1 MVGKVSNPI
10 RIPARAYSKKLYP
23 YISIAL
29 KHMNNL
35 INKLL
40 QYLLLIWVALFASS
54 AMAWFF
60 FIPGSLT
67 GAIADAITGEEGFHC
82 VARSVQVGD
91 RIKTGTGP
99 GIVKSLSGESSRCS
113 TNLNKPIR
121 ALLIPA
127 EDLPTPTAKTVESK
141 DPIVKEK
148 ASSNAQLELSDEW
161 QQRPLV
167 AGQDPKV
174 VVLYAVNKTTNTALT
189 LGTIKRSELGQV
201 SVFAQTRQA
210 TLASNL
216 TDPKLSSIESL
227 RVGQLPA
234 WRYTVTG
241 NSKRGNQISW
251 TYMVTI
257 YEGRDE
263 VIIVNTWTT
272 SVNFELQQAEMHKI
286 ENGLSGVIPPQ
297 VI

>member
-1 MVGKVSNPI
+1 MNHSIKKVF
-10 RIPARAYSKKLYP
+10 
-23 YISIAL
+23 
-29 KHMNNL
+29 
-35 INKLL
+35 
-40 QYLLLIWVALFASS
+40 QYLLLLWTTLFASS

-67 GAIADAITGEEGFHC
+67 SAIADAITGEEGFHC

-91 RIKTGTGP
+91 RIKTATGP

-113 TNLNKPIR
+113 TNLNRPIR

-141 DPIVKEK
+141 DAIVKEK

-174 VVLYAVNKTTNTALT
+174 IVLYAVNKTTNTALT

-216 TDPKLSSIESL
+216 TDPKLSPIESL

-257 YEGRDE
+257 YEGKDE

-286 ENGLSGVIPPQ
+286 ENGLSGVIPP
-297 VI
+297 

>member
-10 RIPARAYSKKLYP
+10 RIPARAHSKKLYP

-189 LGTIKRSELGQV
+189 FGTIKRSELGQV

-286 ENGLSGVIPPQ
+286 ENGLSGVIPP
-297 VI
+297 

>member
-1 MVGKVSNPI
+1 MNHLT
-10 RIPARAYSKKLYP
+10 SKFF
-23 YISIAL
+23 
-29 KHMNNL
+29 
-35 INKLL
+35 
-40 QYLLLIWVALFASS
+40 QYLVMLGAALFASS

-60 FIPGSLT
+60 FIPGSLS

-82 VARSVQVGD
+82 VARSVKVGD

-113 TNLNKPIR
+113 TNLNKPVR

-127 EDLPTPTAKTVESK
+127 EDLPLPAGKTIESK
-141 DPIVKEK
+141 DPGVKAK
-148 ASSNAQLELSDEW
+148 ATSSAQLELSDDW

-174 VVLYAVNKTTNTALT
+174 IVLYVVNKTTNTALT
-189 LGTIKRSELGQV
+189 LGSIQRSELGQI

-210 TLASNL
+210 TLAANL
-216 TDPKLSSIESL
+216 TDAKLSPVETL
-227 RVGQLPA
+227 KVGQLPA

-241 NSKRGNQISW
+241 NSKRGKQTSW

-263 VIIVNTWTT
+263 VIIVNSWAN
-272 SVNFELQQAEMHKI
+272 SLNFELQQAEMHKI
-286 ENGLSGVIPPQ
+286 EDGLSGVVPP
-297 VI
+297 

>member
-1 MVGKVSNPI
+1 MN
-10 RIPARAYSKKLYP
+10 YQ
-23 YISIAL
+23 
-29 KHMNNL
+29 HMNHL
-35 INKLL
+35 INKFFQFLVLL
-40 QYLLLIWVALFASS
+40 NTAFFASS
-54 AMAWFF
+54 AMAWL
-60 FIPGSLT
+60 FILPGSLT
-67 GAIADAITGEEGFHC
+67 NAIADAITGEEGFHC

-127 EDLPTPTAKTVESK
+127 EELPASTAKPNDAKV
-141 DPIVKEK
+141 PAVKEK
-148 ASSNAQLELSDEW
+148 ASSNAQLELSDDW
-161 QQRPLV
+161 QQRPLLP
-167 AGQDPKV
+167 GQDAKV
-174 VVLYAVNKTTNTALT
+174 IVLFAVNKTTNTALT
-189 LGTIKRSELGQV
+189 LGTVKRSELGQIA
-201 SVFAQTRQA
+201 VFAQTRQA

-216 TDPKLSSIESL
+216 TDAKLSPIESIN
-227 RVGQLPA
+227 VGQLPA

-241 NSKRGNQISW
+241 NTKRGNQNSF

-272 SVNFELQQAEMHKI
+272 TVNFELQQAEMHKI
-286 ENGLSGVIPPQ
+286 ENGLSGIAPP
-297 VI
+297 

>member
-1 MVGKVSNPI
+1 
-10 RIPARAYSKKLYP
+10 
-23 YISIAL
+23 
-29 KHMNNL
+29 MNHL
-35 INKLL
+35 TNKFL
-40 QYLLLIWVALFASS
+40 QFLLLFWVALFSSS

-82 VARSVQVGD
+82 VARSVKVGD

-99 GIVKSLSGESSRCS
+99 GIVKSLSGESGRCS
-113 TNLNKPIR
+113 TNLNNPVR

-127 EDLPTPTAKTVESK
+127 EDPPTPAGKTIESK
-141 DPIVKEK
+141 DPGVKGK
-148 ASSNAQLELSDEW
+148 ATSNAQLELSDDW
-161 QQRPLV
+161 QQRPLA

-174 VVLYAVNKTTNTALT
+174 IVLYAVNKTTNTALT
-189 LGTIKRSELGQV
+189 LGAIQRSELGQL

-216 TDPKLSSIESL
+216 TDAKLSPVETL
-227 RVGQLPA
+227 KVGQLPA

-241 NSKRGNQISW
+241 NSKRGNQTSW

-263 VIIVNTWTT
+263 VIIVNSWTT
-272 SVNFELQQAEMHKI
+272 SSNFELQQAEMHKI
-286 ENGLSGVIPPQ
+286 ENGLSGVAPP
-297 VI
+297 